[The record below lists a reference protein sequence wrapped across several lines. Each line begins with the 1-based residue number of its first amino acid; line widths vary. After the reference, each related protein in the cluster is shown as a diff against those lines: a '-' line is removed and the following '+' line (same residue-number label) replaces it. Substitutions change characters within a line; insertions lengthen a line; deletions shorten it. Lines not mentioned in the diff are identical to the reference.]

1 MKEIFYGIQD
11 LFENVLFMPFNM
23 LREIELENWWVSNF
37 MTWFFVAVFFICFT
51 YWMIQLKIFHD
62 NNEEDKSISSHSYL

>member
-62 NNEEDKSISSHSYL
+62 NNEEDKSINSHSYL